1 MSTLSSQPVGAI
13 VDGYSTGNFLPAA
26 FRALDVQ
33 VVHVQST
40 AELMPS
46 MLAPDLAQYSDNV
59 VFDGPDAIAKLA
71 DRDLAFVIAG
81 QEPGVPLADQLS
93 ETLGLAT
100 NGSALSSARRN
111 KFDMI
116 EVLRAVGLRC
126 ALQFKS
132 DKPAELADWAERN
145 GAVPAVVKPLSS
157 ASTDGVFICRTREEI
172 IEAAEWVLAA
182 KDIFD
187 IRNTEVLI
195 QSYLDGPEFI
205 VDTVSCDGERFVC
218 GVWQYDKSL
227 LPNGK
232 KIYDKDILLAADA
245 APVPELIAYIDQ
257 VLDAL
262 NIRWGAAHAE
272 VILTAD
278 GPALVEIGARL
289 NGNMNPGFH
298 DVCLGQ
304 NQADLIALAYVR
316 PDEFKARYG
325 GRVYQRRQPAVVYN
339 TPTTLD
345 GTVDAIDE
353 AVVAKISELD
363 SVHLLSVKIKPGG
376 RIRAT
381 VDLLTSPLRVF
392 MTAPAQDQIMT
403 DYEAIRELKDKVY
416 RTR

>member
-26 FRALDVQ
+26 FRALDVS

-71 DRDLAFVIAG
+71 DRGLAFVIAG

-93 ETLGLAT
+93 ETLGLAS

-116 EVLRAVGLRC
+116 EVLRAAGLRC

-132 DKPAELADWAERN
+132 DEPAELADWAERN

-232 KIYDKDILLAADA
+232 KIYDKDILLASDA

-304 NQADLIALAYVR
+304 NQADLIALTYVR
-316 PDEFKARYG
+316 PEEFKARYAG
-325 GRVYQRRQPAVVYN
+325 GVYRQRQPAVVYN

-345 GTVDAIDE
+345 GTVDSIDE
-353 AVVAKISELD
+353 AVVAKISALD

-376 RIRAT
+376 RIRPT

-392 MTAPAQDQIMT
+392 MTAPTQEQIMA